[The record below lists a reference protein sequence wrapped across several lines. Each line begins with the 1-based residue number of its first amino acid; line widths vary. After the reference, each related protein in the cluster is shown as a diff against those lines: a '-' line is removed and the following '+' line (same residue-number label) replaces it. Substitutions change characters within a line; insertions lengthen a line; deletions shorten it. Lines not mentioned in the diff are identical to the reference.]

1 MVAAIDARVADWVRI
16 PEVHMEDLQVLRYGH
31 MQTYKPHMDTLG
43 DDEAGAR
50 VATVLLYLSGE
61 QGAVG
66 GVGGGAKGGLQL
78 SCHAGTL
85 LGLLLQ

>member
-61 QGAVG
+61 QGR
-66 GVGGGAKGGLQL
+66 
-78 SCHAGTL
+78 
-85 LGLLLQ
+85 